1 MKPYAVG
8 FIFARGGSKGVP
20 KKNLR
25 HLLGKPLIAYA
36 IETAR
41 SSALIDRVVVST
53 DDLEIAK
60 VAKTFGADVP
70 FMRPSELAQDDS
82 PEWLAWQHAL
92 RMLALEEKSRPVEVF
107 VCIPTTAPL
116 RAVEDVDACID
127 LLMKTDVD
135 VVITTKPASR
145 NPYFNMICVD
155 TEENARLV
163 IPPEKEVHRRQSAPV
178 VFDMATVAYAA
189 RPDFVMRA
197 SSLFEGKVKAVLVP
211 EERAVDIDT
220 EFDFQFAEF
229 LLRRR
234 GPNQN
239 SKM

>member
-1 MKPYAVG
+1 MKPYVVG
-8 FIFARGGSKGVP
+8 FIFARGGSKGIP
-20 KKNLR
+20 KKNVR
-25 HLLGKPLIAYA
+25 RLLGKPLIAYA

-53 DDLEIAK
+53 DNREIAE
-60 VAKTFGADVP
+60 VARNYGADVP
-70 FMRPSELAQDDS
+70 FMRPAELAQDDS
-82 PEWLAWQHAL
+82 PEWLAWQHAI
-92 RMLALEEKSRPVEVF
+92 RMLAIEETARPVEIF

-127 LLMKTDVD
+127 RLMKTDAD
-135 VVITTKPASR
+135 VVITAKPASR

-155 TEENARLV
+155 AEGSARLV

-178 VFDMATVAYAA
+178 VYDMTTAAYAA
-189 RPDFVMRA
+189 RPEFVMRA
-197 SSLFEGKVKAVLVP
+197 CSLFEGKVKAVLVP

-220 EFDFQFAEF
+220 ELDFQFAEF
-229 LLRRR
+229 LLKRR
-234 GPNQN
+234 GRNQN